1 MKKLVVLS
9 GAGMSAD
16 SGLKTFRDSGGLWE
30 GHDVMQVASPEA
42 YAKNPDLV
50 LEFYNQR
57 RRQLKSAVPN
67 AGHQALASLESH
79 FDVTIVT
86 QNVDDLHERA
96 GSTRVL
102 HLHGEL
108 LKVRSTG
115 PNNTVYSWEDDLLPK
130 DSCEEGY
137 PLRPHIVWFGEPV
150 PLLEE
155 AAKLTLQADFLIV
168 VGTSLQVYPAAGL
181 IHYRKQGVPLYFVDP
196 NPSLNEGDLDHLEI
210 IQERAAVGLPIL
222 ANRLIGK
229 GSGYVGP
236 NP

>member
-30 GHDVMQVASPEA
+30 GHDVTKVATPEA
-42 YAKNPDLV
+42 YEQNPELV

-57 RRQLKSAVPN
+57 RRQLKSAAPN
-67 AGHQALASLESH
+67 AGHRALASLESH
-79 FDVTIVT
+79 FEVCIVT

-96 GSTRVL
+96 GSTRVV

-108 LKVRSTG
+108 LKARSTG
-115 PNNTVYSWEDDLLPK
+115 PTRTVYHWEDDLFAK
-130 DSCEEGY
+130 DRCEEGY

-150 PLLEE
+150 PLLEV
-155 AAKLTLQADFLIV
+155 AANLTLQADLLIV
-168 VGTSLQVYPAAGL
+168 VGTSLQVYPAASL
-181 IHYRKQGVPLYFVDP
+181 IYYRKKGVPLYLVDP
-196 NPSLNEGDLDHLEI
+196 NPSLNAGDLDHLEI
-210 IQERAAVGLPIL
+210 LPERAAVGLPIL
-222 ANRLIGK
+222 VNRLIDK
-229 GSGYVGP
+229 RIGYVGP

>member
-42 YAKNPDLV
+42 YAREPELV
-50 LEFYNQR
+50 LKFYNER

-67 AGHQALASLESH
+67 AGHRALAFLESH
-79 FDVTIVT
+79 FDVHIVT

-115 PNNTVYSWEDDLLPK
+115 PKETVYAWEDDLLPK
-130 DSCEEGY
+130 DRCEEGY

-155 AAKLTLQADFLIV
+155 AAGLAMQADLLIV

-181 IHYRKQGVPLYFVDP
+181 IHYRRPGVPLYFVDP
-196 NPSLNEGDLDHLEI
+196 NPKLRKGDLDHLEI
-210 IQERAAVGLPIL
+210 LPERAAVGLPIL
-222 ANRLIGK
+222 ADRLVGK
-229 GSGYVGP
+229 ASGSVGP

>member
-30 GHDVMQVASPEA
+30 GHDVMQVASPQA
-42 YAKNPDLV
+42 YAQDPELV

-57 RRQLKSAVPN
+57 RRQLQEATPN
-67 AGHQALASLESH
+67 AGHRALASLESH
-79 FDVTIVT
+79 FEVNIVT

-96 GSTRVL
+96 GSSRVL

-115 PNNTVYSWEDDLLPK
+115 PKETVYSWKDDLLPE
-130 DSCEEGY
+130 DRCAEGY

-150 PLLEE
+150 PLLE
-155 AAKLTLQADFLIV
+155 AAAHLTMLADLLIV

-181 IHYRKQGVPLYFVDP
+181 IHYRRQGVPLYFVDP
-196 NPSLNEGDLDHLEI
+196 NPNLRAGDLEQLEI
-210 IQERAAVGLPIL
+210 LPQRAAVGLPIL
-222 ANRLIGK
+222 VNRLVGK
-229 GSGYVGP
+229 ASGSGGP
-236 NP
+236 SP

>member
-42 YAKNPDLV
+42 YAQNPELV
-50 LEFYNQR
+50 LEFYNER
-57 RRQLKSAVPN
+57 RRQLQNAVPN
-67 AGHQALASLESH
+67 AGHRALATLESH
-79 FDVTIVT
+79 FEVYIVT

-115 PNNTVYSWEDDLLPK
+115 PEKTVYSWKEDLHREDR
-130 DSCEEGY
+130 CEKGY

-155 AAKLTLQADFLIV
+155 AARLTMKADLLIV

-181 IHYRKQGVPLYFVDP
+181 IHYRRQDVPLYFVDP
-196 NPSLNEGDLDHLEI
+196 KPNLSVGDLDLLEI
-210 IQERAAVGLPIL
+210 LPERAAVGLPIL
-222 ANRLIGK
+222 ANRLVGRAP
-229 GSGYVGP
+229 GSGVP